1 MNARTGIG
9 TSALMCFA
17 ATLAAAGPVSAQVI
31 LEGRVLGDSSGLPL
45 ANARVVLLNRHYR
58 FVASTITDQAGGF
71 RFERKGYGVYRVEA
85 SAIGYKQAVSPPMW
99 MTLESD
105 STVVEMRL
113 AVNVVLLAPL
123 EVVAVTPIRTS
134 PVLEAMEHR
143 RVHGLAVHISREE
156 IAERQPV
163 NVSDILLEVP
173 GVYAERQGAGASGRQ
188 LYMARALPGPGGGA
202 CPVQV
207 FVDGLRASRD
217 VYATVDELVQPH
229 DVEAIEVF
237 RGLSAVPAEFLTPE
251 ARCGV
256 IAIWTRRAMIPGRN

>member
-1 MNARTGIG
+1 M
-9 TSALMCFA
+9 SALVSLAVTLGA
-17 ATLAAAGPVSAQVI
+17 ARPASAQVI
-31 LEGRVLGDSSGLPL
+31 LEGRVVGDSSGLPL
-45 ANARVVLLNRHYR
+45 PNARVVLLSRQSR
-58 FVASTITDQAGGF
+58 FMASAVTDEAGRF

-85 SAIGYKQAVSPPMW
+85 SAIGYQQALSAPMW

-113 AVNVVLLAPL
+113 AVNTVLLAPL
-123 EVVAVTPIRTS
+123 EVVALKPIRTS

-143 RVHGLAVHISREE
+143 RAHGLAIHISREE

-173 GVYAERQGAGASGRQ
+173 GVYAERQGSGASGRQ
-188 LYMARALPGPGGGA
+188 LYISRALPGAGGGA

-207 FVDGLRASRD
+207 FVDGMRATRD
-217 VYATVDELVQPH
+217 GDATIDDLVQPD
-229 DVEAIEVF
+229 DVQAIEVF
-237 RGLSAVPAEFLTPE
+237 RGLSSIPAEFLTTD

-256 IAIWTRRAMIPGRN
+256 IAIWTRRALTGQN